1 MSIALVYTR
10 TRDYELELFRREYEG
25 SARLLGNGLKKGV
38 ASKVQGAAAFSA
50 HYTGRFGAQ
59 NPNRAGA
66 FTVRRRRR
74 VLAHVSTH
82 VRAAAN
88 LCQSVTRSAALSR
101 VHALAFFNTQY

>member
-38 ASKVQGAAAFSA
+38 ASKVQAAAAFSA

-59 NPNRAGA
+59 NPDRAGA
-66 FTVRRRRR
+66 FTVRRR
-74 VLAHVSTH
+74 LHAHA
-82 VRAAAN
+82 RAHG
-88 LCQSVTRSAALSR
+88 R
-101 VHALAFFNTQY
+101 